1 MATKRD
7 YYEVLGVS
15 KSASVD
21 EIKSAYRKLAL
32 QYHPDRN
39 KGPEAE
45 AKFKEI
51 SEAYAVLS
59 DASKRKMYDQ
69 YGPDGFSHQFSQ
81 EDIFRGADFE
91 SIFRNT
97 GFYDSDDLG
106 TFGDIFSSF
115 FGQQFA
121 GQAVQQR
128 GRSLQYEV
136 GITLKEA
143 FTGTARDITL
153 RHSVQCGHCKGTRAE
168 PGSSVKK
175 CLACNGSGQA
185 RQVRRAGYTQFVTIG
200 ACRTCN
206 GTGKTFD
213 KECSQCQGKGTTHKQ
228 ETITVKIP
236 AGVYE
241 GMTLKLREQG
251 EASSDGS
258 SMGDLYIIVSVKQDS
273 TFQVDGLDL
282 HLDKK
287 VSFSQAAL
295 GANISVPTIDGGDA
309 DVRIPAGTQ
318 THTKFRLR
326 GQGMPSMDGDGRG
339 DQIVRVIVETPTHL
353 NSQQREYLEALDTGA
368 IVEKKGKKKKKGFFG
383 SLLG

>member
-1 MATKRD
+1 MASKRD
-7 YYEVLGVS
+7 YYEILGVA
-15 KSASVD
+15 KSASTD

-39 KGPEAE
+39 KGAEAE

-69 YGPDGFSHQFSQ
+69 YGPEGFSHQFSN

-97 GFYDSDDLG
+97 GFYDQDDLG
-106 TFGDIFSSF
+106 TFGDVFSAF

-121 GQAVQQR
+121 QQAGQSR
-128 GRSLQYEV
+128 GRSLQYDIE
-136 GITLKEA
+136 
-143 FTGTARDITL
+143 ITL
-153 RHSVQCGHCKGTRAE
+153 REAFSGTGQDIPLRHSIQCPHCKGTRAE
-168 PGSSVKK
+168 PGSQVRK
-175 CLACNGSGQA
+175 CLTCNGSGQA

-200 ACRTCN
+200 VCRTCG
-206 GTGKTFD
+206 GTGKAYD
-213 KECSQCQGKGTTHKQ
+213 KECEHCEGKGSVHKA

-236 AGVYE
+236 AGAYD
-241 GMTLKLREQG
+241 GLTLKLNGQG
-251 EASSDGS
+251 EASADGG
-258 SMGDLYIIVSVKQDS
+258 SMGDLYVLVSVKHDN
-273 TFQVDGLDL
+273 TFEVDGLDL

-287 VSFSQAAL
+287 ISFAQAAL
-295 GANISVPTIDGGDA
+295 GAKVTVPTIDGGEA
-309 DVRIPAGTQ
+309 ELKIPPGTQ

-326 GQGMPSMDGDGRG
+326 DQGMPSIEGRQRG

-353 NSQQREYLEALDTGA
+353 SSQQREYLEALDSGA
-368 IVEKKGKKKKKGFFG
+368 VIEKKGKKKKKGFLG
-383 SLLG
+383 SILG